1 MLDIKILGP
10 GCANCKR
17 LEMLV
22 RKVVVNKS
30 LEAEIEKV
38 TDFQEIS
45 KYPILS
51 TPGLVLNG
59 KVLSSGRIPTEAEV
73 REWLTA

>member
-45 KYPILS
+45 KYTILS

>member
-17 LEMLV
+17 VEMLV
-22 RKVVVNKS
+22 RKVVVTQG
-30 LEAEIEKV
+30 LEAEVEKV

-73 REWLTA
+73 AEWLTA

>member
-45 KYPILS
+45 RYPILS
-51 TPGLVLNG
+51 TPGLVLDG
-59 KVLSSGRIPTEAEV
+59 KVLSSGRIPTEAEIT
-73 REWLTA
+73 EWLTA

>member
-17 LEMLV
+17 LVMLA
-22 RKVVVNKS
+22 RKVVVNNG

-38 TDFQEIS
+38 TDFQEIT

-59 KVLSSGRIPTEAEV
+59 IVLSSGRIPTEAEIT
-73 REWLTA
+73 EWMTA

>member
-17 LEMLV
+17 VEMIV
-22 RKVVVNKS
+22 RKVVVNQG

-73 REWLTA
+73 TEWLTA

>member
-1 MLDIKILGP
+1 MLDIKIIGP

-17 LEMLV
+17 VEMIV
-22 RKVVVNKS
+22 RKVVVNQG

-73 REWLTA
+73 AEWLTA

>member
-51 TPGLVLNG
+51 TPGLVLDG
-59 KVLSSGRIPTEAEV
+59 KVLSSGRIPTEAEIT
-73 REWLTA
+73 EWLTT

>member
-17 LEMLV
+17 VEMIV
-22 RKVVVNKS
+22 RKVVVNQG

-59 KVLSSGRIPTEAEV
+59 KVLSSGRIPTEAEI

>member
-45 KYPILS
+45 K
-51 TPGLVLNG
+51 
-59 KVLSSGRIPTEAEV
+59 
-73 REWLTA
+73 

>member
-17 LEMLV
+17 VEMLV
-22 RKVVVNKS
+22 RKVVVTQG

-73 REWLTA
+73 AEWLTA

>member
-17 LEMLV
+17 VEMIV
-22 RKVVVNKS
+22 RKVVVNQG

-73 REWLTA
+73 AEWLTA

>member
-1 MLDIKILGP
+1 MLYIKILGP

-17 LEMLV
+17 VEMIV
-22 RKVVVNKS
+22 RKVVVNQG

-73 REWLTA
+73 AEWLTA

>member
-1 MLDIKILGP
+1 MLDIKIIGP

-17 LEMLV
+17 VEMIV
-22 RKVVVNKS
+22 RKVVVNQG